1 MREEFFIWYTSSSAS
16 SRSTCIV
23 SLRCQVPVLFEFP
36 QKNVRTADRQF
47 DSVCLL
53 QLVLNETIQLLN
65 GHKKGNCSSTN
76 PMSHRPKSPSH
87 AIHVPRA
94 WPGCS
99 HPLSKRSARHLP
111 PVQRHGPCFV
121 RACGFRAP
129 SVSPFLG
136 ANGANRFDSPNGA
149 GERCEAKHLFSC
161 SRESFTCTKKSLEGW
176 LGLGEIAENWEKN
189 VKKINKG
196 LENLCLTLATSQ
208 EEISE
213 PSKNC
218 LAEFCNQ
225 LLLAA
230 SQQLLKM
237 EIFPFT
243 SAEREDTLPI
253 GHKMDEKIW

>member
-36 QKNVRTADRQF
+36 QKKMSELLDRQF

-65 GHKKGNCSSTN
+65 GQKKGNCSSTN

-87 AIHVPRA
+87 ASHVPRA
-94 WPGCS
+94 WPGCC

-149 GERCEAKHLFSC
+149 VRCEAKHLFSC
-161 SRESFTCTKKSLEGW
+161 SRESFTCKKKSLEGW
-176 LGLGEIAENWEKN
+176 LGLGEIAENWEK
-189 VKKINKG
+189 
-196 LENLCLTLATSQ
+196 
-208 EEISE
+208 
-213 PSKNC
+213 
-218 LAEFCNQ
+218 
-225 LLLAA
+225 
-230 SQQLLKM
+230 M
-237 EIFPFT
+237 
-243 SAEREDTLPI
+243 
-253 GHKMDEKIW
+253 